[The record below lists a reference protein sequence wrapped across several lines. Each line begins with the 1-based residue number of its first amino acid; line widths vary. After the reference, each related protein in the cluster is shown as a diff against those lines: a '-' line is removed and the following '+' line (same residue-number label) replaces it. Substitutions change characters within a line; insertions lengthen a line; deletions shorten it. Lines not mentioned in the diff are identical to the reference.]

1 MEVRSVKVLQVQPGV
16 NTLSHAFPMFLEVV
30 SCSRIS
36 GNYLHVVQSPNQKQ
50 GPGDHAV
57 LLR

>member
-1 MEVRSVKVLQVQPGV
+1 MKVLQVQPGV